1 MLNLKSHSVR
11 VGLYGLEI
19 IKNLDL
25 GFADNCCHCLVGIN
39 GVGKTSLLLSLT
51 KKNAL
56 RDNNGAWQPAAYFSP
71 RELIAAESVTVGRFA
86 ALFRPGLALA
96 YWGLSNLA
104 GQSVQSLS
112 QGEKT
117 KLTLSVAEAMDPRVL
132 LLDEPSL
139 GLEME
144 SQPLLGEFI
153 RKRISARKTT
163 IVSTHDLS
171 ALNTQECRIL
181 YLYREE
187 AITKVAEG
195 EDRVLEGSADVKFRG
210 EPPLRLAGS
219 AAMIARRLLDMQMGR
234 FR

>member
-1 MLNLKSHSVR
+1 MLKLKSHSVR
-11 VGLYGLEI
+11 VGFSGVEI
-19 IKNLDL
+19 IRNLDL

-51 KKNAL
+51 KRNAL
-56 RDNNGAWQPAAYFSP
+56 LDSNGTWQPAAYFSP
-71 RELIAAESVTVGRFA
+71 RELIATESVTVRQFA
-86 ALFRPGLALA
+86 ALFRPSLALA
-96 YWGLSNLA
+96 YWGLSSVA

-117 KLTLSVAEAMDPRVL
+117 KLTLGIAEAMDPRVL

-144 SQPLLGEFI
+144 SQVLLGELI
-153 RKRISARKTT
+153 RQRVSACKTT

-181 YLYREE
+181 YLYREGG
-187 AITKVAEG
+187 ITKVAEG
-195 EDRVLEGSADVKFRG
+195 EDRVLEGSADVQFRS
-210 EPPLRLAGS
+210 EPPRRLEGS
-219 AAMIARRLLDMQMGR
+219 AAMIARRLLEMQIGR